1 MTLAREQKPKNDNTK
16 NNSGKKRKNSQKK
29 ETKVTR
35 KKKSLSTNSE
45 DLSNNK
51 QKQKKKNLIDE
62 LIKEA
67 DNDQT
72 SKSEIEENEV
82 DPAAL
87 SRGDKPMNI
96 VDHLDEF
103 RSRLL
108 IVLITILGLTII
120 GFYFSDILLNAINQP
135 FIDSGYKLN
144 IFNLVEGFTL
154 RLKASF
160 VSGLLIG
167 LPLLVYQLWQY
178 IKPAVAIENRK
189 FAKYSIVTAI
199 FLFYGGLSITYFYL
213 LPLSIK
219 VLLNFTPPDM
229 DNMINASKYFNF
241 AVLFS
246 IAIGITFEMP
256 IIMMILTRIG
266 IVSPSFLISKRK
278 YAIVLIWIFA
288 AVITPTTDPLTLT
301 LVALPLMLL
310 YELSIIISKFMVI
323 RKKRKELSQ

>member
-1 MTLAREQKPKNDNTK
+1 MTLAREQKPKNDSTK

-45 DLSNNK
+45 DLSNNQ
-51 QKQKKKNLIDE
+51 QKQEKKNLIDE

-120 GFYFSDILLNAINQP
+120 GFYFSDILLDAINRP

-167 LPLLVYQLWQY
+167 LPLLVYQL
-178 IKPAVAIENRK
+178 
-189 FAKYSIVTAI
+189 
-199 FLFYGGLSITYFYL
+199 
-213 LPLSIK
+213 
-219 VLLNFTPPDM
+219 
-229 DNMINASKYFNF
+229 
-241 AVLFS
+241 
-246 IAIGITFEMP
+246 
-256 IIMMILTRIG
+256 
-266 IVSPSFLISKRK
+266 
-278 YAIVLIWIFA
+278 
-288 AVITPTTDPLTLT
+288 
-301 LVALPLMLL
+301 
-310 YELSIIISKFMVI
+310 
-323 RKKRKELSQ
+323 

>member
-1 MTLAREQKPKNDNTK
+1 M
-16 NNSGKKRKNSQKK
+16 KRKNSQKK

-45 DLSNNK
+45 ELSKNK
-51 QKQKKKNLIDE
+51 QKQEKKNLIDE

-72 SKSEIEENEV
+72 SKSEVEDNEV

-120 GFYFSDILLNAINQP
+120 GFYFSDILLDAINRP

-167 LPLLVYQLWQY
+167 LPLLVYKLWQY
-178 IKPAVAIENRK
+178 IKPAVAI
-189 FAKYSIVTAI
+189 
-199 FLFYGGLSITYFYL
+199 
-213 LPLSIK
+213 
-219 VLLNFTPPDM
+219 
-229 DNMINASKYFNF
+229 
-241 AVLFS
+241 
-246 IAIGITFEMP
+246 
-256 IIMMILTRIG
+256 
-266 IVSPSFLISKRK
+266 
-278 YAIVLIWIFA
+278 
-288 AVITPTTDPLTLT
+288 
-301 LVALPLMLL
+301 
-310 YELSIIISKFMVI
+310 
-323 RKKRKELSQ
+323 